1 MLHLQTVFTIATYI
15 FCKDNKK
22 YPKVMNKNIL
32 AEKLTTSHSLKSF
45 HSEKA
50 AGILPDGHH

>member
-1 MLHLQTVFTIATYI
+1 MLHLQTVFTITTYI
-15 FCKDNKK
+15 FCKVNKK
-22 YPKVMNKNIL
+22 YPKVMNKNIP
-32 AEKLTTSHSLKSF
+32 AESHSLKSF